1 MSGVA
6 RVNPTLIKAN
16 IALFNGS
23 RAEARR
29 LLAEYQAQVGT
40 PAPDEATLVQWLTAQ
55 AQDSRD
61 ARVAGLRELLQTA
74 PPADPYAKL
83 ASQYLADEEK
93 AEIAANTDTID
104 ESGQPATGKR
114 SGILGVAWWK
124 AAAFLFAGVIFGVVV
139 MSVFGGGGG
148 TAVAQ
153 EPTRSAGQVTAT
165 PPGTLAPDLSTPI
178 PPELHQ
184 TDYLRGTLQVSRLED
199 NSRRV
204 VDDRGNPLSP
214 VTGTR
219 FMALK
224 LLFECGQG
232 TCQNPPEAAMAVVLD
247 DLSAEPRL
255 DNARIAGET
264 VLEPVG
270 EGFSTNGWVVFQ
282 VPDARTV
289 LSLGVVPFELE
300 ATLAPNET
308 PVPLVIPLPNEL
320 VEATTAP

>member
-1 MSGVA
+1 M
-6 RVNPTLIKAN
+6 NPTLIKAN

-29 LLAEYQAQVGT
+29 LLAEYQAQVGAN
-40 PAPDEATLVQWLTAQ
+40 PPPDEATLVQWLTAQ
-55 AQDSRD
+55 AQDSRE
-61 ARVAGLRELLQTA
+61 ARVAGLRQLLQTA
-74 PPADPYAKL
+74 PPTDPYAKL

-93 AEIAANTDTID
+93 AEIAAKTDTVNED
-104 ESGQPATGKR
+104 GTPAPAKR

-124 AAAFLFAGVIFGVVV
+124 AAAFLFAGVIVGVVV
-139 MSVFGGGGG
+139 MSLFGGGSGTG

-153 EPTRSAGQVTAT
+153 QPTRPAGQVAT
-165 PPGTLAPDLSTPI
+165 QPPGTPAPDLSTPI

-184 TDYLRGTLQVSRLED
+184 TEYLRGTLQVSRLED
-199 NSRRV
+199 NSQRV
-204 VDDRGNPLSP
+204 VDDRGNPLNP

-232 TCQNPPEAAMAVVLD
+232 TCENPPEAALAVVLD

-308 PVPLVIPLPNEL
+308 PEPLIIPLPNDL
-320 VEATTAP
+320 VEATTPP

>member
-1 MSGVA
+1 M
-6 RVNPTLIKAN
+6 NPTLIKAN

-29 LLAEYQAQVGT
+29 LLNDYQAETAG
-40 PAPDEATLVQWLTAQ
+40 APIADEATLVQWLTAQ

-61 ARVAGLRELLQTA
+61 ARVEGLRKLLETA
-74 PPADPYAKL
+74 SPSDPYARL
-83 ASQYLADEEK
+83 ASQYLADEQK
-93 AEIAANTDTID
+93 AEVAAKTDTVSED
-104 ESGQPATGKR
+104 GSAAPAR
-114 SGILGVAWWK
+114 RRGILGVAWWK
-124 AAAFLFAGVIFGVVV
+124 AGTFALAGVIVGVIL
-139 MSVFGGGGG
+139 MTLFGGGSGG

-153 EPTRSAGQVTAT
+153 VPTLR
-165 PPGTLAPDLSTPI
+165 PGTVATAVPGTPVPDLSTPI

-184 TDYLRGTLQVSRLED
+184 TDYLRGTLQVSRMED
-199 NSRRV
+199 NSLRV
-204 VDDRGNPLSP
+204 VDEQGNPISP

-224 LLFECGQG
+224 LVFECGQG
-232 TCQNPPEAAMAVVLD
+232 TCTNPPEAALAVVLD
-247 DLSAEPRL
+247 DLSAEPRR

-289 LSLGVVPFELE
+289 LSLGVVPNELE
-300 ATLAPNET
+300 ATLAPNQT
-308 PVPLVIPLPNEL
+308 PEIAHHSVAE
-320 VEATTAP
+320 